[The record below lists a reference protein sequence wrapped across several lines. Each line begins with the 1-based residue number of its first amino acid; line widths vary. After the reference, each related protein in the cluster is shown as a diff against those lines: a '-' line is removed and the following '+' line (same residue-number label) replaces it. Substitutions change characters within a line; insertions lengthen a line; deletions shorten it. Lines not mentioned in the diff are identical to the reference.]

1 MIDAAGHA
9 HTGDLGEAP
18 AGDAHVVGIGVRG
31 IPLRGT
37 PGAPALVRGQRRRE
51 VVPVFTLCI
60 DDFSQYAGSVQLPH
74 VVEIFVE
81 VRGLEHHVAAI
92 GSLGRGEERIRILQ

>member
-1 MIDAAGHA
+1 MKLPPV
-9 HTGDLGEAP
+9 TP
-18 AGDAHVVGIGVRG
+18 YVVGIGVRG

-60 DDFSQYAGSVQLPH
+60 DDFSQRAGSVQLPH
-74 VVEIFVE
+74 VIEIFVE
-81 VRGLEHHVAAI
+81 VRGFEHHVAAV
-92 GSLGRGEERIRILQ
+92 GSLGGGEKRIRILQ